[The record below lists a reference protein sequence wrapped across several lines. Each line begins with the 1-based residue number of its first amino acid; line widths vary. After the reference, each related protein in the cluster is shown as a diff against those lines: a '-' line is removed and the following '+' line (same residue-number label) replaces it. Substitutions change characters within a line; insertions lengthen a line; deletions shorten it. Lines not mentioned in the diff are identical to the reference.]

1 MWRARPRSPSCQ
13 PRDRPRN
20 QKCWPN
26 FPAEPR
32 DHQQSIEHP
41 LELARSRSFRS
52 DDRSS
57 RQRVPLIAGASS
69 RPSHSPA
76 CRPRKTVSTPLFLSP
91 RKSILD
97 RAGRE
102 GAPAERRLPH
112 IKVRFFYTR
121 RSVIV
126 VLFSAC
132 GSHGASPRQR
142 ASRRAT
148 LGSNILPFLRRP
160 KFTVYATQLQPLSTP
175 PARLGLYCLPKHCAQ
190 RTAHQIIV

>member
-1 MWRARPRSPSCQ
+1 MWRARPTKKPKLPTTRSPSKSKMLAELS
-13 PRDRPRN
+13 RRTSRPSAANRA
-20 QKCWPN
+20 
-26 FPAEPR
+26 PARTRVIALVSER
-32 DHQQSIEHP
+32 
-41 LELARSRSFRS
+41 RSP
-52 DDRSS
+52 S

-69 RPSHSPA
+69 RPSHLPT
-76 CRPRKTVSTPLFLSP
+76 CRPRKTASTPLFLSP

-148 LGSNILPFLRRP
+148 PVRRERGRVWIVWSGGSRRHSRAGAPRRP
-160 KFTVYATQLQPLSTP
+160 CGSLSSCP
-175 PARLGLYCLPKHCAQ
+175 RLSFLAL
-190 RTAHQIIV
+190 RSVE